1 MYLIPQNNNIIKI
14 LKKALLK
21 LKDFICKI
29 FFYLLDFSIIIEK
42 ISIFIF
48 YPLFHLQSHKEKS
61 WPAGE
66 IASRQSKTYEIWHK
80 TVFVLRTR
88 NRASTRTNP

>member
-14 LKKALLK
+14 LKKALSK

-42 ISIFIF
+42 NFNF
-48 YPLFHLQSHKEKS
+48 YILSSFPLAE
-61 WPAGE
+61 P
-66 IASRQSKTYEIWHK
+66 
-80 TVFVLRTR
+80 
-88 NRASTRTNP
+88 